1 MTAVLECAPAA
12 VELEVAAQPA
22 AAAAPHP
29 STEELVRSHLPLAHH
44 LVREVS
50 RRIPSHVVRDDLLS
64 AAMFAL
70 ATSARS
76 FDASL
81 GTSFA
86 GFASMRIRGA
96 LTDELRSMDWATRSV
111 RTKARQVETTRRE
124 LEHQLGRT
132 PTTPQIATALGLTV
146 AELSTIESDTA
157 RADVVSLHALPNE
170 ADDLL
175 PGVEDG
181 PESFALRRETLV
193 ELRTA
198 IDALPPRLAFV
209 VTQYFFGQRKMRD
222 IAAELGVTE
231 SRVSQLRSEALVVL
245 RARMR
250 PDEA

>member
-1 MTAVLECAPAA
+1 MTAVLERPASIEQPIAAPVAGVTAAA
-12 VELEVAAQPA
+12 V
-22 AAAAPHP
+22 
-29 STEELVRSHLPLAHH
+29 EELVRSHLPLAHH

-50 RRIPSHVVRDDLLS
+50 NRVPAHVLRDDLVS

-76 FDASL
+76 FDASM

-86 GFASMRIRGA
+86 AYASMRIRGA

-111 RTKARQVETTRRE
+111 RSKARQVDATRRD

-132 PTTPQIATALGLTV
+132 PTTPQLAAALGVTV
-146 AELSTIESDTA
+146 AELATIESDTA
-157 RADVVSLHALPNE
+157 RADVVSLHALPND

-193 ELRTA
+193 ELRAA
-198 IDALPPRLAFV
+198 IDGLPSRLSFV
-209 VTQYFFGQRKMRD
+209 VEQYFFAQRKMHD

-231 SRVSQLRSEALVVL
+231 SRVSQLRTEALVRL
-245 RARMR
+245 RALMHSDTR
-250 PDEA
+250 AH